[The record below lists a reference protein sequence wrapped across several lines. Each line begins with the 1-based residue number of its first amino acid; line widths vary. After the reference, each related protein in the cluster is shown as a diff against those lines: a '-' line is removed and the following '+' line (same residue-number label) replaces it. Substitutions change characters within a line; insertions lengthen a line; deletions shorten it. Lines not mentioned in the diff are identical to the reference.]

1 MLTPVCPQ
9 MCDLGIVAGSGGD
22 AVPARSGWDLT
33 PRQSVE
39 LECARRGRGPVIDG
53 CVALLRR
60 QDVDDNLIMA
70 LSASAGRIV
79 LDDGPR
85 QRNQYWRRVW
95 GARGLLYAFDD
106 RATDAIIGALGDEHW
121 RVREMA
127 AKVIAKHK
135 IGAALSAVADV
146 RDDPVPRVRSAAQR
160 AVVVLTA
167 AGS

>member
-1 MLTPVCPQ
+1 M
-9 MCDLGIVAGSGGD
+9 
-22 AVPARSGWDLT
+22 PAQSGWDLT

-39 LECARRGRGPVIDG
+39 LECARRGRGPVIAG

-70 LSASAGRIV
+70 LGGLGARIV

-95 GARGLLYAFDD
+95 GARGLLHAFDEP
-106 RATDAIIGALGDEHW
+106 ATEAIIEALGDEHW

-127 AKVIAKHK
+127 AKVVARHK
-135 IGAALSAVADV
+135 VGAALSAVAEL
-146 RDDPVPRVRSAAQR
+146 RDDPVPRVRSAAGR
-160 AVVVLTA
+160 AVVILTA
-167 AGS
+167 AQA